1 MNDRRRLLAAAA
13 ALGVLAGG
21 VVVGTAGSAAAAS
34 STWTQ
39 SGDITI
45 QGAETLTAEGGPAR
59 IPATGESGPAGIY
72 PWSIS
77 VPDIGAVTDVNVTLT
92 DFAHSTYA
100 DTDVMLVGPNGAQVM
115 LTSDLGGP
123 RVTNAPGVT
132 LTFDDE
138 ATDTVPVTERPVGSY
153 RPSNNGGY
161 DSFPGIDAVDAGT
174 SLSVFDGTSAQGDW
188 KLYVVD
194 DDFGD
199 TGSLGGWALTFTTD
213 SAVSPYPSS
222 VQVSGLTEVLDVDV
236 VLTGVDHP
244 SMADLDVLLVGPDGE
259 QAVVLSDAGGDLP
272 VDMVD
277 LELDD
282 EAAAAAPQD
291 VALTSGSWRPVNYGS
306 DPDVFQAP
314 APELAS
320 GVGSALS
327 VFDGTDP
334 NGTWSLYV
342 VGDAAAEMD
351 GMIDSWSLV
360 ITTDEVAPAGSVSIN
375 GAAVSTSTAAV
386 TLDLTA
392 SDPDPDASGVE
403 QMRFSNDGASWSA
416 WQPYAASASWTL
428 GSGDGVKTVSAQFRD
443 ASGNISATV
452 SDTIMLVTPAG
463 PAPVPGPRDVVSPT
477 WVRFAPVKGAKRVA
491 RGRDIVVGVSED
503 LDPVTVNRATVYL
516 KRRGSQVR
524 VKASLAY
531 DRVTKLISIDPVKKL
546 RAGANYRVTITT
558 GVHDL
563 AGNRFDGKTTVF
575 GFQNHRWNFTTTD

>member
-1 MNDRRRLLAAAA
+1 M
-13 ALGVLAGG
+13 
-21 VVVGTAGSAAAAS
+21 
-34 STWTQ
+34 
-39 SGDITI
+39 
-45 QGAETLTAEGGPAR
+45 
-59 IPATGESGPAGIY
+59 
-72 PWSIS
+72 
-77 VPDIGAVTDVNVTLT
+77 
-92 DFAHSTYA
+92 
-100 DTDVMLVGPNGAQVM
+100 
-115 LTSDLGGP
+115 
-123 RVTNAPGVT
+123 
-132 LTFDDE
+132 
-138 ATDTVPVTERPVGSY
+138 
-153 RPSNNGGY
+153 
-161 DSFPGIDAVDAGT
+161 
-174 SLSVFDGTSAQGDW
+174 
-188 KLYVVD
+188 VD